1 MKEVLFRIFEANPN
15 KQNVVIQYTQTQFEH
30 EFMIC
35 SKSNGY
41 RHHCVDLSNFQSLKE
56 NEQIAIVNTLNSVLD
71 WYNLQP

>member
-15 KQNVVIQYTQTQFEH
+15 KQNVVLQYTQTQFDH

-41 RHHCVDLSNFQSLKE
+41 RHHSFDLSNFQSLKE
-56 NEQIAIVNTLNSVLD
+56 YEQIAIVNTINSVLD
-71 WYNLQP
+71 WYILQP